1 MKVVLYQNGRLNHL
15 PDNSMEPNDTNV
27 DTSNQF
33 SQIENYLASIRA
45 ASWVTAIGVLALV
58 FFYIQ

>member
-1 MKVVLYQNGRLNHL
+1 
-15 PDNSMEPNDTNV
+15 MEPNDTNV
-27 DTSNQF
+27 DVPS
-33 SQIENYLASIRA
+33 SSAKIESYLASIRA